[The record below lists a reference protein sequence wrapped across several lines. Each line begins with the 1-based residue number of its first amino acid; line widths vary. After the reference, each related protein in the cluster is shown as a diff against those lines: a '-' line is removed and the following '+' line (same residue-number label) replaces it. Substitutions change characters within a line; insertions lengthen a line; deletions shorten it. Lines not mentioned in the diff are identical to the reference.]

1 MQGLQQKSGSG
12 LPGPPL
18 RERGIASPWPAWPR
32 QVFIITAKDLRA
44 ELRTKEA
51 VNAALAFAVM
61 ILVLFSFA
69 FDPEESTTKM
79 ISGGLL
85 WIVFAFAG
93 TLVLNRSFARELPN
107 DCLDALVAAPI
118 SGAVLFL
125 GKALANY
132 LLVMA
137 VELVALPVF
146 GILYNVRWYQQFWQV
161 MLVLAL
167 GTWGITVIGTV
178 FSALTVNI
186 RLREVMLPMITYPML
201 VPALMAAMQV
211 SVDLMNGQPIGGNSA
226 VWLKLLIGFDVLY
239 TTASLALV
247 ETVLVG

>member
-1 MQGLQQKSGSG
+1 MEF
-12 LPGPPL
+12 L
-18 RERGIASPWPAWPR
+18 RLTL
-32 QVFIITAKDLRA
+32 VVLLKDLRA

-51 VNAALAFAVM
+51 INASFAFALV

-69 FDPEESTTKM
+69 FDPEEDTTKA

-93 TLVLNRSFARELPN
+93 TLVFNRSFARELPN

-118 SGAVLFL
+118 PGAALFL

-132 LLVMA
+132 LLVLA
-137 VELVALPVF
+137 IELVSLPVF
-146 GILYNVRWYQQFWQV
+146 GIFYNVHWTRQFPQL

-167 GTWGITVIGTV
+167 GTWGLTVIGTV

-186 RLREVMLPMITYPML
+186 RLREVMLPMLTYPIL
-201 VPALMAAMQV
+201 APALMAAMQ
-211 SVDLMNGQPIGGNSA
+211 LTMQLIQGNAIGPETMR
-226 VWLKLLIGFDVLY
+226 WLNLLIGFDVAFTAVSLY
-239 TTASLALV
+239 LV

>member
-1 MQGLQQKSGSG
+1 MQVLPDKSWGVS
-12 LPGPPL
+12 PGPRP
-18 RERGIASPWPAWPR
+18 RERAIATRWPASAR
-32 QVFIITAKDLRA
+32 QVFVILAKDLRA
-44 ELRTKEA
+44 EVRTKEA

-61 ILVLFSFA
+61 VLVLFSFA

-107 DCLDALVAAPI
+107 DCLDALVAAPV
-118 SGAVLFL
+118 SGPVLFL

-161 MLVLAL
+161 ILVLAL
-167 GTWGITVIGTV
+167 GTWGITIIGTM

-201 VPALMAAMQV
+201 VPALMGAMQV
-211 SVDLMNGQPIGGNSA
+211 TVELVNGKPITGNSRNW
-226 VWLKLLIGFDVLY
+226 VNLLIGFDVIY
-239 TTASLALV
+239 TAASLLLV